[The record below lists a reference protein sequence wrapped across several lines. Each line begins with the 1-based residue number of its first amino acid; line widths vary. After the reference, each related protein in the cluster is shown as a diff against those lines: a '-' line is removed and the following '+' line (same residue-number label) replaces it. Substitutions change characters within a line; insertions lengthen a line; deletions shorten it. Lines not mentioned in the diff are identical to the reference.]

1 MAAYAVVVW
10 RSGPTELGLA
20 LTAMETKLETLDST
34 TNALRLIGVEQVA
47 PSMFEAYLVY
57 NG

>member
-10 RSGPTELGLA
+10 RSGPLELAAALA
-20 LTAMETKLETLDST
+20 AMETKLETLDST
-34 TNALRLIGVEQVA
+34 TNALRLIGTEQVG
-47 PSMFEAYLVY
+47 PNIFEAYLVY